1 MNIRYNKGISRVHD
15 AMEGLVL
22 SYKENYKQIYKDY
35 NLQVS
40 KTAEE
45 ALIFIHDR
53 VVFDIPGSDFLFG
66 RETEAA
72 VTFARSR
79 FIPADVTIDSFVD
92 YLMGLSD
99 EEIKLILLANLNAKG
114 QKKSY
119 EELLPVARDDGKIL
133 DFIRDTD
140 LPAAI
145 KWEAMEFFRDIQH
158 VMTGFIGLVRKY
170 IPVYKKLLSQHRKLI
185 ETFEQ
190 EIESGICAE
199 GKAWFTKT
207 VRDSINLDAEDIIV
221 GILFFRS
228 RSLTCVSAGEKL
240 YVFLGLDYEETVKQ
254 FLGEGDPAIILFKNL
269 SDKTRLHILNLLKE
283 KDLYGQ
289 EIAEKVGIT
298 LATVSYHMNFLLAS
312 TLVRLEK
319 VGQKGYYSLQK
330 NTLRKCVDYLI
341 QNFNLNDKKGA
352 YE

>member
-1 MNIRYNKGISRVHD
+1 MHD

-22 SYKENYKQIYKDY
+22 SYKENYRQIYKDY
-35 NLQVS
+35 NFQVS
-40 KTAEE
+40 KAAEE
-45 ALIFIHDR
+45 ALKLINDR
-53 VVFDIPGSDFLFG
+53 VVFDIPGSDILFG
-66 RETEAA
+66 NETEAA

-119 EELLPVARDDGKIL
+119 EELLPIARDDGKIL
-133 DFIRDTD
+133 DFIRETD

-145 KWEAMEFFRDIQH
+145 KWEAMEFLRDVQH
-158 VMTGFIGLVRKY
+158 VMTGFIGLVKKY

-190 EIESGICAE
+190 EIENGICAE
-199 GKAWFTKT
+199 GKAWFSKI

-228 RSLTCVSAGEKL
+228 RSLACISAGKKL
-240 YVFLGLDYEETVKQ
+240 YVFVGLDYEETVRQ
-254 FLGEGDPAIILFKNL
+254 FLGEGDPALIIFKNL

-298 LATVSYHMNFLLAS
+298 LATVSYHMNFLLTS
-312 TLVRLEK
+312 NLVRLEK

-330 NTLRKCVDYLI
+330 NALRKCVDYLN
-341 QNFNLNDKKGA
+341 QNFNLNDKKG
-352 YE
+352 ENE